1 MFVKVEGTEFVKD
14 TKTSALLM
22 TGRNALAENEARKK
36 LASRLKSKD
45 DNINKIEDDVDGLKK
60 DLLEIKMLLKQLVE
74 IGS

>member
-36 LASRLKSKD
+36 MAARLKSKD
-45 DNINKIEDDVDGLKK
+45 DNINKIEDDVDDLKK
-60 DLLEIKMLLKQLVE
+60 DLLEIKRLLKQLVE
-74 IGS
+74 IGL